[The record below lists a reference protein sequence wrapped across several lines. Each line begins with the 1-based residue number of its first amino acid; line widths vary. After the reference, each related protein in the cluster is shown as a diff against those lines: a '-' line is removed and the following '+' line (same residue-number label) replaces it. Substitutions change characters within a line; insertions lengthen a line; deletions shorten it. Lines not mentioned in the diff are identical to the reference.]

1 MASSTTGN
9 IVTEWLRSLHLGQ
22 YAESFIDNGYDD
34 LEICKQVGEPDL
46 DAIGVLNPAHRQRLL
61 HSVRSLRE
69 EGAAAVYFTLEEATA
84 ARDSCRCEEE
94 SRKEQA
100 TVSIEPA
107 KYADEYEEGKA
118 ELVKIPRMQLK
129 RLLRERLAQDGIRLS
144 LQPYSTTDGDRG
156 YLEGLASRYADL
168 FSTHYGDVLDH
179 LEELRRH
186 EWDEMSPRMRVLG
199 GPGTPQTPPSASPG
213 SLALNN
219 LTTSHSQPIY
229 VPGKYSPS
237 SCLTDKEEDEIYGF
251 GYGVFGKQMLQR
263 QQQQKQLLL
272 AQPSQP
278 LIHNQQHNY
287 QSCLSP
293 RSAYFYEFPPSG
305 EFHTKKK
312 VTTFSRLLRGL
323 KSHRKEKH
331 GSCSPKHTHSPRQI
345 LPPQRVDT
353 PDSVLQSG
361 LGLGPGPDTALRSM
375 VDPRDYDRL
384 RFLQMTST
392 QPNTFEE
399 TIHRL
404 KVQEAMKKKDKIARE
419 QEEILRDIRHG
430 LMNMGR
436 DGVRGPFG
444 DDTYMYDDEARGLS
458 GRGHWYDEPPY
469 ESDPEDFLMGG
480 GAPAATFQNGRVCFT
495 LNLRNDARGEG
506 VISLRSAGDISLA
519 RTPRRGLI
527 IPQSGPYPTTVI
539 PLRTARDRE
548 SGDYAASDIQSIGS
562 RLSGIS
568 LESNRSERDSRRG
581 YRQMS
586 GYRIGTDPLSPASSD
601 YEDQE
606 SETDSQHIATVH
618 KSAEDCEGVS
628 NLAGKVRG
636 LRQDVQRKISRLRQ
650 ERGPEGN
657 DRRTS
662 ADQAFPC
669 SNSSFES
676 LPSGSGSSTQ
686 ALVRAGSNHSS
697 LSAEENIELSPAGR
711 SLLVP
716 QMLCRARALV
726 DYLPNIYEK
735 DALRYKKGDIIEVIN
750 MNASGIWRGVLNNK
764 VGNFKFANVEVLS
777 ERDTVRSRSSKWC
790 KSRERLWETRPRTV
804 EELLRRID
812 LPEYT
817 LAFSRNGYEDIELF
831 KEIEPSDLD
840 YLGIMTP
847 EHRTRILAAVQL
859 LHQLESGEADG
870 EIDGGG
876 SSSEGGD
883 SPFGRRQFPRDS
895 GCYEGG
901 VGVGGVRVRTSPL
914 VHRTDEP
921 NQRPPEPA
929 PQAKRSIRRRQPD
942 DAECDRI
949 ERYPGTGAE
958 RTAVRTGGLPGGARD
973 DTCESDHRLNVVK
986 FVAGGEPCASEKSS
1000 DSGVSSSSLSSAHP
1014 HRP

>member
-1 MASSTTGN
+1 MASSASGN
-9 IVTEWLRSLHLGQ
+9 IVVEWLRSLHLGQ

-69 EGAAAVYFTLEEATA
+69 EGAAAVYFTLEEAAA

-94 SRKEQA
+94 ARKEQA
-100 TVSIEPA
+100 TAAVEPA

-237 SCLTDKEEDEIYGF
+237 SCLTEKEEDEIYGF

-272 AQPSQP
+272 AQPTQP
-278 LIHNQQHNY
+278 LMHNQQHNY

-293 RSAYFYEFPPSG
+293 RSAYFYEFPPSDNCLG
-305 EFHTKKK
+305 TAKKK

-331 GSCSPKHTHSPRQI
+331 GSCSPKHTHSPRQA

-384 RFLQMTST
+384 RFFQMSAA

-404 KVQEAMKKKDKIARE
+404 KVQEAMKKKDKLARE

-444 DDTYMYDDEARGLS
+444 
-458 GRGHWYDEPPY
+458 
-469 ESDPEDFLMGG
+469 
-480 GAPAATFQNGRVCFT
+480 
-495 LNLRNDARGEG
+495 
-506 VISLRSAGDISLA
+506 
-519 RTPRRGLI
+519 
-527 IPQSGPYPTTVI
+527 
-539 PLRTARDRE
+539 
-548 SGDYAASDIQSIGS
+548 
-562 RLSGIS
+562 
-568 LESNRSERDSRRG
+568 
-581 YRQMS
+581 
-586 GYRIGTDPLSPASSD
+586 
-601 YEDQE
+601 
-606 SETDSQHIATVH
+606 
-618 KSAEDCEGVS
+618 
-628 NLAGKVRG
+628 
-636 LRQDVQRKISRLRQ
+636 
-650 ERGPEGN
+650 
-657 DRRTS
+657 
-662 ADQAFPC
+662 
-669 SNSSFES
+669 
-676 LPSGSGSSTQ
+676 
-686 ALVRAGSNHSS
+686 
-697 LSAEENIELSPAGR
+697 EENIELSPAGR

-726 DYLPNIYEK
+726 DYVPNIYEK

-764 VGNFKFANVEVLS
+764 VGNFKFGNVEVLS

-812 LPEYT
+812 LPEYAV
-817 LAFSRNGYEDIELF
+817 AFARNGYEDIELF

-859 LHQLESGEADG
+859 LHQLECGEA
-870 EIDGGG
+870 EAEADGGG

-895 GCYEGG
+895 GCYEAG

-914 VHRTDEP
+914 VHRADEP
-921 NQRPPEPA
+921 THRPPEPA

-949 ERYPGTGAE
+949 ERYPGPGTE
-958 RTAVRTGGLPGGARD
+958 RTTVRSVGLPGGARD

>member
-9 IVTEWLRSLHLGQ
+9 IVVEWLRSLHLGQ

-61 HSVRSLRE
+61 HSIRTLRE
-69 EGAAAVYFTLEEATA
+69 EGAAAVYFTLEEAAA

-94 SRKEQA
+94 ARKEQA
-100 TVSIEPA
+100 TVAIEPA

-118 ELVKIPRMQLK
+118 ELVKIPRLQLK

-186 EWDEMSPRMRVLG
+186 EWEEMSPRMRVLG

-272 AQPSQP
+272 AQPTQP
-278 LIHNQQHNY
+278 LMHNQQHNY

-293 RSAYFYEFPPSG
+293 RSAYFYEFPPSDFFLADNCLG
-305 EFHTKKK
+305 TAKKK

-384 RFLQMTST
+384 RSLQMSAA

-404 KVQEAMKKKDKIARE
+404 KVQEAMKKKDKLARE

-444 DDTYMYDDEARGLS
+444 G
-458 GRGHWYDEPPY
+458 
-469 ESDPEDFLMGG
+469 
-480 GAPAATFQNGRVCFT
+480 
-495 LNLRNDARGEG
+495 
-506 VISLRSAGDISLA
+506 
-519 RTPRRGLI
+519 
-527 IPQSGPYPTTVI
+527 
-539 PLRTARDRE
+539 
-548 SGDYAASDIQSIGS
+548 
-562 RLSGIS
+562 
-568 LESNRSERDSRRG
+568 
-581 YRQMS
+581 
-586 GYRIGTDPLSPASSD
+586 
-601 YEDQE
+601 
-606 SETDSQHIATVH
+606 
-618 KSAEDCEGVS
+618 
-628 NLAGKVRG
+628 
-636 LRQDVQRKISRLRQ
+636 
-650 ERGPEGN
+650 
-657 DRRTS
+657 
-662 ADQAFPC
+662 
-669 SNSSFES
+669 
-676 LPSGSGSSTQ
+676 TQ

-726 DYLPNIYEK
+726 DYVPNIYEK

-777 ERDTVRSRSSKWC
+777 DRDTMRSRSSKWC

-804 EELLRRID
+804 DELLRRID

-817 LAFSRNGYEDIELF
+817 VAFARNGYEDIELF

-859 LHQLESGEADG
+859 LHQLECGEGNGEA
-870 EIDGGG
+870 DGGG
-876 SSSEGGD
+876 SSSGGD

-895 GCYEGG
+895 GCYEAS

-914 VHRTDEP
+914 VHRADEP
-921 NQRPPEPA
+921 THRPPEPA
-929 PQAKRSIRRRQPD
+929 PQAKRSVRRRQPD

-949 ERYPGTGAE
+949 ERYPGSVGE
-958 RTAVRTGGLPGGARD
+958 RTIARTGGLPGGARD

>member
-1 MASSTTGN
+1 MATAATSN
-9 IVTEWLRSLHLGQ
+9 IVIEWLRSLHLGQ

-61 HSVRSLRE
+61 HSVRTLRE
-69 EGAAAVYFTLEEATA
+69 EGAAAVYFTLEEAA
-84 ARDSCRCEEE
+84 AVRDSCRCEEE
-94 SRKEQA
+94 VRKEQA
-100 TVSIEPA
+100 VATIEPA

-118 ELVKIPRMQLK
+118 ELVKIPRIQLK

-186 EWDEMSPRMRVLG
+186 EWEEMSPRMRVI
-199 GPGTPQTPPSASPG
+199 GPNTPPTPPSASPG

-237 SCLTDKEEDEIYGF
+237 SCLTDKEEDDIYGF

-272 AQPSQP
+272 AQSSQP

-293 RSAYFYEFPPSG
+293 RSAYFYEFPPSDNCLG
-305 EFHTKKK
+305 TAKKK

-331 GSCSPKHTHSPRQI
+331 GSCSPKHNTRQT

-361 LGLGPGPDTALRSM
+361 LGLEAGSDTVLRSM

-384 RFLQMTST
+384 RFFQMSAAH
-392 QPNTFEE
+392 PNTFEE

-404 KVQEAMKKKDKIARE
+404 KVQEAMKKKDKLARE

-436 DGVRGPFG
+436 EGVRGPFG
-444 DDTYMYDDEARGLS
+444 G
-458 GRGHWYDEPPY
+458 
-469 ESDPEDFLMGG
+469 
-480 GAPAATFQNGRVCFT
+480 
-495 LNLRNDARGEG
+495 
-506 VISLRSAGDISLA
+506 
-519 RTPRRGLI
+519 
-527 IPQSGPYPTTVI
+527 
-539 PLRTARDRE
+539 
-548 SGDYAASDIQSIGS
+548 
-562 RLSGIS
+562 
-568 LESNRSERDSRRG
+568 
-581 YRQMS
+581 
-586 GYRIGTDPLSPASSD
+586 
-601 YEDQE
+601 
-606 SETDSQHIATVH
+606 
-618 KSAEDCEGVS
+618 
-628 NLAGKVRG
+628 
-636 LRQDVQRKISRLRQ
+636 
-650 ERGPEGN
+650 
-657 DRRTS
+657 
-662 ADQAFPC
+662 
-669 SNSSFES
+669 
-676 LPSGSGSSTQ
+676 TQ

-777 ERDTVRSRSSKWC
+777 ERDTNRCRTLKWC

-812 LPEYT
+812 LPEYAI
-817 LAFSRNGYEDIELF
+817 AFERNGYEDIELF

-847 EHRTRILAAVQL
+847 DHRTRILAAVQL
-859 LHQLESGEADG
+859 LHQLECKISIDDELLGGEGDG
-870 EIDGGG
+870 EGEGGG

-883 SPFGRRQFPRDS
+883 STFDRRQFPRDS
-895 GCYEGG
+895 GCYEAS

-914 VHRTDEP
+914 VHRTEEP
-921 NQRPPEPA
+921 SHRPPEPA

-949 ERYPGTGAE
+949 ERYPGTVSEKVVTRA
-958 RTAVRTGGLPGGARD
+958 GGLPGGARD
-973 DTCESDHRLNVVK
+973 DICESDHKLNVVK

>member
-1 MASSTTGN
+1 MATAATSN
-9 IVTEWLRSLHLGQ
+9 IVIEWLRSLHLGQ

-61 HSVRSLRE
+61 HSVRTLRE
-69 EGAAAVYFTLEEATA
+69 EGAAAVYFTLEEAA
-84 ARDSCRCEEE
+84 AVRDSCRCEEE
-94 SRKEQA
+94 VRKEQA
-100 TVSIEPA
+100 VATIEPA

-118 ELVKIPRMQLK
+118 ELVKIPRIQLK

-186 EWDEMSPRMRVLG
+186 EWEEMSPRMRVI
-199 GPGTPQTPPSASPG
+199 GPNTPPTPPSASPG

-237 SCLTDKEEDEIYGF
+237 SCLTDKEEDDIYGF

-272 AQPSQP
+272 AQSSQP

-293 RSAYFYEFPPSG
+293 RSAYFYEFPPSDNCLG
-305 EFHTKKK
+305 TAKKK

-331 GSCSPKHTHSPRQI
+331 GSCSPKHNTRQT
-345 LPPQRVDT
+345 LPPQ
-353 PDSVLQSG
+353 
-361 LGLGPGPDTALRSM
+361 
-375 VDPRDYDRL
+375 
-384 RFLQMTST
+384 
-392 QPNTFEE
+392 
-399 TIHRL
+399 RL
-404 KVQEAMKKKDKIARE
+404 KVQEAMKKKDKLARE

-436 DGVRGPFG
+436 EGVRGPFG
-444 DDTYMYDDEARGLS
+444 
-458 GRGHWYDEPPY
+458 
-469 ESDPEDFLMGG
+469 
-480 GAPAATFQNGRVCFT
+480 
-495 LNLRNDARGEG
+495 
-506 VISLRSAGDISLA
+506 
-519 RTPRRGLI
+519 
-527 IPQSGPYPTTVI
+527 
-539 PLRTARDRE
+539 
-548 SGDYAASDIQSIGS
+548 
-562 RLSGIS
+562 
-568 LESNRSERDSRRG
+568 
-581 YRQMS
+581 
-586 GYRIGTDPLSPASSD
+586 
-601 YEDQE
+601 
-606 SETDSQHIATVH
+606 
-618 KSAEDCEGVS
+618 
-628 NLAGKVRG
+628 
-636 LRQDVQRKISRLRQ
+636 
-650 ERGPEGN
+650 
-657 DRRTS
+657 
-662 ADQAFPC
+662 
-669 SNSSFES
+669 
-676 LPSGSGSSTQ
+676 
-686 ALVRAGSNHSS
+686 
-697 LSAEENIELSPAGR
+697 EENIELSPAGR

-777 ERDTVRSRSSKWC
+777 ERDTNRCRTLKWC

-812 LPEYT
+812 LPEYAI
-817 LAFSRNGYEDIELF
+817 AFERNGYEDIELF

-847 EHRTRILAAVQL
+847 DHRTRILAAVQL
-859 LHQLESGEADG
+859 LHQLECKISIDDELLGGEGDG
-870 EIDGGG
+870 EGEGGG

-883 SPFGRRQFPRDS
+883 STFDRRQFPRDS
-895 GCYEGG
+895 GCYEAS

-914 VHRTDEP
+914 VHRTEEP
-921 NQRPPEPA
+921 SHRPPEPA

-949 ERYPGTGAE
+949 ERYPGTVSEKVVTRA
-958 RTAVRTGGLPGGARD
+958 GGLPGGARD
-973 DTCESDHRLNVVK
+973 DICESDHKLNVVK

>member
-1 MASSTTGN
+1 MASSTSGN
-9 IVTEWLRSLHLGQ
+9 IVIEWLRSLHLGQ

-46 DAIGVLNPAHRQRLL
+46 DAIGVLNPTHRARLL

-69 EGAAAVYFTLEEATA
+69 EGAAAVYFTLEEAAA

-94 SRKEQA
+94 NRKEQA
-100 TVSIEPA
+100 SAVVEPA

-118 ELVKIPRMQLK
+118 ELVKIPRIQLK

-186 EWDEMSPRMRVLG
+186 EWEEMSPRMRVLG

-219 LTTSHSQPIY
+219 LTTSLSQPIY
-229 VPGKYSPS
+229 VPGKYSSYVQQPS

-263 QQQQKQLLL
+263 QQQQKHLLL
-272 AQPSQP
+272 AQPTQP

-293 RSAYFYEFPPSG
+293 RSAYFYEFPPSVSSADNCLG
-305 EFHTKKK
+305 TAKKK

-331 GSCSPKHTHSPRQI
+331 GSCSPKHHSPRQI

-384 RFLQMTST
+384 RFFQMNA

-444 DDTYMYDDEARGLS
+444 G
-458 GRGHWYDEPPY
+458 
-469 ESDPEDFLMGG
+469 
-480 GAPAATFQNGRVCFT
+480 
-495 LNLRNDARGEG
+495 
-506 VISLRSAGDISLA
+506 
-519 RTPRRGLI
+519 
-527 IPQSGPYPTTVI
+527 
-539 PLRTARDRE
+539 
-548 SGDYAASDIQSIGS
+548 
-562 RLSGIS
+562 
-568 LESNRSERDSRRG
+568 
-581 YRQMS
+581 
-586 GYRIGTDPLSPASSD
+586 
-601 YEDQE
+601 
-606 SETDSQHIATVH
+606 
-618 KSAEDCEGVS
+618 
-628 NLAGKVRG
+628 
-636 LRQDVQRKISRLRQ
+636 
-650 ERGPEGN
+650 
-657 DRRTS
+657 
-662 ADQAFPC
+662 
-669 SNSSFES
+669 
-676 LPSGSGSSTQ
+676 TQ

-711 SLLVP
+711 SLLAP

-726 DYLPNIYEK
+726 DFVPNIYDK

-750 MNASGIWRGVLNNK
+750 MNASGIWRGVLNSN

-777 ERDTVRSRSSKWC
+777 DRETMRSRSSKWC

-817 LAFSRNGYEDIELF
+817 VAFARNGYEDIELF

-859 LHQLESGEADG
+859 LHQLECGEGDCEG
-870 EIDGGG
+870 EGGG

-895 GCYEGG
+895 GCYEAG

-914 VHRTDEP
+914 VHRSDEP
-921 NQRPPEPA
+921 SHRPPEPA
-929 PQAKRSIRRRQPD
+929 PQAKRSVRRRQPD

-949 ERYPGTGAE
+949 ERYPGTNAE
-958 RTAVRTGGLPGGARD
+958 RITNRTVGLPGGGRD

>member
-1 MASSTTGN
+1 MASSTNGN
-9 IVTEWLRSLHLGQ
+9 IVVEWLRSLHLGQ

-69 EGAAAVYFTLEEATA
+69 EGAAAVYFTLEEAAA
-84 ARDSCRCEEE
+84 ARDPCRCEEE
-94 SRKEQA
+94 ARKEQA
-100 TVSIEPA
+100 TAAVEPA
-107 KYADEYEEGKA
+107 KYVDEYEEGKA

-237 SCLTDKEEDEIYGF
+237 SCLTEKEEDEIYGF

-272 AQPSQP
+272 AQPTQP
-278 LIHNQQHNY
+278 LMHNQQHNY

-293 RSAYFYEFPPSG
+293 RSAYFYEFPPSDNCLG
-305 EFHTKKK
+305 TAKKK

-331 GSCSPKHTHSPRQI
+331 GSCSPKHTHSPRQV
-345 LPPQRVDT
+345 LPPQR
-353 PDSVLQSG
+353 
-361 LGLGPGPDTALRSM
+361 
-375 VDPRDYDRL
+375 
-384 RFLQMTST
+384 
-392 QPNTFEE
+392 
-399 TIHRL
+399 L
-404 KVQEAMKKKDKIARE
+404 KYQEAMKKKDKLARE

-469 ESDPEDFLMGG
+469 ESDPEDFLMGAG
-480 GAPAATFQNGRVCFT
+480 SPAATFHNGRVCFT
-495 LNLRNDARGEG
+495 LNLRNEPSGEG
-506 VISLRSAGDISLA
+506 VISLRSAGDISVA

-568 LESNRSERDSRRG
+568 LDSNRSERESRRG

-586 GYRIGTDPLSPASSD
+586 GYRIGVDHLSPASSD

-618 KSAEDCEGVS
+618 KSAEECEGVS

-650 ERGPEGN
+650 ERGPEGS

-662 ADQAFPC
+662 GDHAFPC

-676 LPSGSGSSTQ
+676 LPSGSGSKYLCTGTQ

-726 DYLPNIYEK
+726 DYVPNIYEK

-812 LPEYT
+812 LLEYAV
-817 LAFSRNGYEDIELF
+817 AFARNGYEDIELF

-859 LHQLESGEADG
+859 LHQLECAEGEPEA
-870 EIDGGG
+870 DGGG

-895 GCYEGG
+895 GCYEAG

-914 VHRTDEP
+914 VHRADEP
-921 NQRPPEPA
+921 THRPPDPA

-949 ERYPGTGAE
+949 ERYPGTGTE
-958 RTAVRTGGLPGGARD
+958 RTTVRSGGLPGGARD

>member
-1 MASSTTGN
+1 MASSATGN
-9 IVTEWLRSLHLGQ
+9 IVVEWLRSLHLGQ

-61 HSVRSLRE
+61 HSVRTLRE
-69 EGAAAVYFTLEEATA
+69 EGAAAVYFTLEEAAA
-84 ARDSCRCEEE
+84 ARDPCRCEEE
-94 SRKEQA
+94 ARKEQA
-100 TVSIEPA
+100 TVSVEPA

-186 EWDEMSPRMRVLG
+186 EWEEMSPRMRVLG

-229 VPGKYSPS
+229 VPGKYSFCYQQPS

-272 AQPSQP
+272 AQPTQP
-278 LIHNQQHNY
+278 LMHNQQHNY

-293 RSAYFYEFPPSG
+293 RSAYFYEFPPSDNCLG
-305 EFHTKKK
+305 TAKKK

-384 RFLQMTST
+384 RFLQMNAA

-404 KVQEAMKKKDKIARE
+404 KVQEAMKKKDKLARE

-444 DDTYMYDDEARGLS
+444 
-458 GRGHWYDEPPY
+458 
-469 ESDPEDFLMGG
+469 
-480 GAPAATFQNGRVCFT
+480 
-495 LNLRNDARGEG
+495 
-506 VISLRSAGDISLA
+506 
-519 RTPRRGLI
+519 
-527 IPQSGPYPTTVI
+527 
-539 PLRTARDRE
+539 
-548 SGDYAASDIQSIGS
+548 
-562 RLSGIS
+562 
-568 LESNRSERDSRRG
+568 
-581 YRQMS
+581 
-586 GYRIGTDPLSPASSD
+586 
-601 YEDQE
+601 
-606 SETDSQHIATVH
+606 
-618 KSAEDCEGVS
+618 
-628 NLAGKVRG
+628 
-636 LRQDVQRKISRLRQ
+636 
-650 ERGPEGN
+650 
-657 DRRTS
+657 
-662 ADQAFPC
+662 
-669 SNSSFES
+669 
-676 LPSGSGSSTQ
+676 
-686 ALVRAGSNHSS
+686 
-697 LSAEENIELSPAGR
+697 EENIELSPAGR

-726 DYLPNIYEK
+726 DYIPNIYEK

-777 ERDTVRSRSSKWC
+777 DRDTMRSRSSKWC
-790 KSRERLWETRPRTV
+790 KSRERLWETRPRSV

-817 LAFSRNGYEDIELF
+817 VAFARNGYEDIELF

-847 EHRTRILAAVQL
+847 DHRTRILAAVQL
-859 LHQLESGEADG
+859 LHKLECGEGDG
-870 EIDGGG
+870 EGEGGG
-876 SSSEGGD
+876 SSSEGGE

-895 GCYEGG
+895 GCYEAG

-914 VHRTDEP
+914 VHRADEP
-921 NQRPPEPA
+921 SHRPPDPA

-942 DAECDRI
+942 DLECDRI
-949 ERYPGTGAE
+949 ERYPGTGVE
-958 RTAVRTGGLPGGARD
+958 RTTGRTVGLPGGARD

>member
-1 MASSTTGN
+1 MATAATSN
-9 IVTEWLRSLHLGQ
+9 IVIEWLRSLHLGQ

-61 HSVRSLRE
+61 HSVRTLRE
-69 EGAAAVYFTLEEATA
+69 EGAAAVYFTLEEAA
-84 ARDSCRCEEE
+84 AVRDSCRCEEE
-94 SRKEQA
+94 VRKEQA
-100 TVSIEPA
+100 VATIEPA

-118 ELVKIPRMQLK
+118 ELVKIPRIQLK

-186 EWDEMSPRMRVLG
+186 EWEEMSPRMRVI
-199 GPGTPQTPPSASPG
+199 GPNTPPTPPSASPG

-237 SCLTDKEEDEIYGF
+237 SCLTDKEEDDIYGF

-272 AQPSQP
+272 AQSSQP

-293 RSAYFYEFPPSG
+293 RSAYFYEFPPSDNCLG
-305 EFHTKKK
+305 TAKKK

-331 GSCSPKHTHSPRQI
+331 GSCSPKHNTRQT
-345 LPPQRVDT
+345 LPPQ
-353 PDSVLQSG
+353 
-361 LGLGPGPDTALRSM
+361 
-375 VDPRDYDRL
+375 
-384 RFLQMTST
+384 
-392 QPNTFEE
+392 
-399 TIHRL
+399 RL
-404 KVQEAMKKKDKIARE
+404 KVQEAMKKKDKLARE

-436 DGVRGPFG
+436 EGVRGPFG
-444 DDTYMYDDEARGLS
+444 G
-458 GRGHWYDEPPY
+458 
-469 ESDPEDFLMGG
+469 
-480 GAPAATFQNGRVCFT
+480 
-495 LNLRNDARGEG
+495 
-506 VISLRSAGDISLA
+506 
-519 RTPRRGLI
+519 
-527 IPQSGPYPTTVI
+527 
-539 PLRTARDRE
+539 
-548 SGDYAASDIQSIGS
+548 
-562 RLSGIS
+562 
-568 LESNRSERDSRRG
+568 
-581 YRQMS
+581 
-586 GYRIGTDPLSPASSD
+586 
-601 YEDQE
+601 
-606 SETDSQHIATVH
+606 
-618 KSAEDCEGVS
+618 
-628 NLAGKVRG
+628 
-636 LRQDVQRKISRLRQ
+636 
-650 ERGPEGN
+650 
-657 DRRTS
+657 
-662 ADQAFPC
+662 
-669 SNSSFES
+669 
-676 LPSGSGSSTQ
+676 TQ

-777 ERDTVRSRSSKWC
+777 ERDTNRCRTLKWC

-812 LPEYT
+812 LPEYAI
-817 LAFSRNGYEDIELF
+817 AFERNGYEDIELF

-847 EHRTRILAAVQL
+847 DHRTRILAAVQL
-859 LHQLESGEADG
+859 LHQLECKISIDDELLGGEGDG
-870 EIDGGG
+870 EGEGGG

-883 SPFGRRQFPRDS
+883 STFDRRQFPRDS
-895 GCYEGG
+895 GCYEAS

-914 VHRTDEP
+914 VHRTEEP
-921 NQRPPEPA
+921 SHRPPEPA

-949 ERYPGTGAE
+949 ERYPGTVSEKVVTRA
-958 RTAVRTGGLPGGARD
+958 GGLPGGARD
-973 DTCESDHRLNVVK
+973 DICESDHKLNVVK

>member
-1 MASSTTGN
+1 MASSTNGN
-9 IVTEWLRSLHLGQ
+9 IVIEWLRSLHLGQ

-61 HSVRSLRE
+61 HSVRTLRE
-69 EGAAAVYFTLEEATA
+69 EGAAAVYFTLEEAA
-84 ARDSCRCEEE
+84 ASRDCRCEEE
-94 SRKEQA
+94 VRKEQA
-100 TVSIEPA
+100 VAAVEPA

-118 ELVKIPRMQLK
+118 ELVKIPRIQLK

-186 EWDEMSPRMRVLG
+186 EWEEMSPRMRVIG

-229 VPGKYSPS
+229 VPGKYSSFQPS

-278 LIHNQQHNY
+278 LMHNQQHNY

-293 RSAYFYEFPPSG
+293 RSAYFYEFPPSDNCLG
-305 EFHTKKK
+305 TAKKK

-331 GSCSPKHTHSPRQI
+331 GSCSPKHTHSPRQT
-345 LPPQRVDT
+345 LPPQ
-353 PDSVLQSG
+353 
-361 LGLGPGPDTALRSM
+361 
-375 VDPRDYDRL
+375 
-384 RFLQMTST
+384 
-392 QPNTFEE
+392 
-399 TIHRL
+399 RL
-404 KVQEAMKKKDKIARE
+404 KVQEAMKKKDKLARE

-430 LMNMGR
+430 LINMGR

-480 GAPAATFQNGRVCFT
+480 NAPAATFQNGRVCFT
-495 LNLRNDARGEG
+495 LNLRNEPRGEG

-519 RTPRRGLI
+519 RAPRRGLI

-586 GYRIGTDPLSPASSD
+586 GYRIGIDPLSPASSD

-618 KSAEDCEGVS
+618 KSADELEGVS
-628 NLAGKVRG
+628 NLVGKVRG

-650 ERGPEGN
+650 ERGPDCSE
-657 DRRTS
+657 RRTS
-662 ADQAFPC
+662 GDQAFPC

-726 DYLPNIYEK
+726 DYIPNIYEK

-750 MNASGIWRGVLNNK
+750 MNASGIWRGVVNNK

-777 ERDTVRSRSSKWC
+777 ERDASRSRTLKWC

-812 LPEYT
+812 LPEYAI
-817 LAFSRNGYEDIELF
+817 AFARNGYEDIELF

-847 EHRTRILAAVQL
+847 DHRTRILAAVQL
-859 LHQLESGEADG
+859 LHQLECGEG
-870 EIDGGG
+870 EVEGDGGG

-895 GCYEGG
+895 GCYEAG

-921 NQRPPEPA
+921 SHRPPEPA

-949 ERYPGTGAE
+949 ERYPGTIGE
-958 RTAVRTGGLPGGARD
+958 KIVTRGGGLPGGARD
-973 DTCESDHRLNVVK
+973 DTCESDHKLNVVK
-986 FVAGGEPCASEKSS
+986 FVAGAETCISEKSS

>member
-1 MASSTTGN
+1 MDDERIASK
-9 IVTEWLRSLHLGQ
+9 TED
-22 YAESFIDNGYDD
+22 F
-34 LEICKQVGEPDL
+34 
-46 DAIGVLNPAHRQRLL
+46 
-61 HSVRSLRE
+61 
-69 EGAAAVYFTLEEATA
+69 ATSA
-84 ARDSCRCEEE
+84 
-94 SRKEQA
+94 
-100 TVSIEPA
+100 
-107 KYADEYEEGKA
+107 
-118 ELVKIPRMQLK
+118 
-129 RLLRERLAQDGIRLS
+129 
-144 LQPYSTTDGDRG
+144 DGDRG

-186 EWDEMSPRMRVLG
+186 EWEEMSPRMRVI
-199 GPGTPQTPPSASPG
+199 GPNTPPTPPSASPG

-229 VPGKYSPS
+229 PS
-237 SCLTDKEEDEIYGF
+237 SCLTDKEEDDIYGF

-272 AQPSQP
+272 AQSSQP

-293 RSAYFYEFPPSG
+293 RSAYFYEFPPSDNCLG
-305 EFHTKKK
+305 TAKKK

-331 GSCSPKHTHSPRQI
+331 GSCSPKHNTRQT

-361 LGLGPGPDTALRSM
+361 LGLEAGSDTVLRSM

-384 RFLQMTST
+384 RFFQMSAAH
-392 QPNTFEE
+392 PNTFEE

-404 KVQEAMKKKDKIARE
+404 KVQEAMKKKDKLARE

-436 DGVRGPFG
+436 EGVRGPFG
-444 DDTYMYDDEARGLS
+444 
-458 GRGHWYDEPPY
+458 
-469 ESDPEDFLMGG
+469 
-480 GAPAATFQNGRVCFT
+480 
-495 LNLRNDARGEG
+495 
-506 VISLRSAGDISLA
+506 
-519 RTPRRGLI
+519 
-527 IPQSGPYPTTVI
+527 
-539 PLRTARDRE
+539 
-548 SGDYAASDIQSIGS
+548 
-562 RLSGIS
+562 
-568 LESNRSERDSRRG
+568 
-581 YRQMS
+581 
-586 GYRIGTDPLSPASSD
+586 
-601 YEDQE
+601 
-606 SETDSQHIATVH
+606 
-618 KSAEDCEGVS
+618 
-628 NLAGKVRG
+628 
-636 LRQDVQRKISRLRQ
+636 
-650 ERGPEGN
+650 
-657 DRRTS
+657 
-662 ADQAFPC
+662 
-669 SNSSFES
+669 
-676 LPSGSGSSTQ
+676 
-686 ALVRAGSNHSS
+686 
-697 LSAEENIELSPAGR
+697 EENIELSPAGR

-777 ERDTVRSRSSKWC
+777 ERDTNRCRTLKWC

-812 LPEYT
+812 LPEYAI
-817 LAFSRNGYEDIELF
+817 AFERNGYEDIELF

-847 EHRTRILAAVQL
+847 DHRTR
-859 LHQLESGEADG
+859 GEGDG
-870 EIDGGG
+870 EGEGGG

-883 SPFGRRQFPRDS
+883 STFDRRQFPRDS
-895 GCYEGG
+895 GCYEAS

-914 VHRTDEP
+914 VHRTEEP
-921 NQRPPEPA
+921 SHRPPEPA

-949 ERYPGTGAE
+949 ERYPGTVSEKVVTRA
-958 RTAVRTGGLPGGARD
+958 GGLPGGARD
-973 DTCESDHRLNVVK
+973 DICESDHKLNVVK

>member
-1 MASSTTGN
+1 MASSATGN
-9 IVTEWLRSLHLGQ
+9 IVVEWLRSLHLGQ

-61 HSVRSLRE
+61 HSVRTLRE
-69 EGAAAVYFTLEEATA
+69 EGAAAVYFTLEEAAA
-84 ARDSCRCEEE
+84 ARDPCRCEEE
-94 SRKEQA
+94 ARKEQA
-100 TVSIEPA
+100 TVSVEPA

-186 EWDEMSPRMRVLG
+186 EWEEMSPRMRVLG

-272 AQPSQP
+272 AQPTQP
-278 LIHNQQHNY
+278 LMHNQQHNY

-293 RSAYFYEFPPSG
+293 RSAYFYEFPPSDNCLG
-305 EFHTKKK
+305 TAKKK

-345 LPPQRVDT
+345 LPPQR
-353 PDSVLQSG
+353 
-361 LGLGPGPDTALRSM
+361 
-375 VDPRDYDRL
+375 
-384 RFLQMTST
+384 
-392 QPNTFEE
+392 
-399 TIHRL
+399 L
-404 KVQEAMKKKDKIARE
+404 KVQEAMKKKDKLARE

-444 DDTYMYDDEARGLS
+444 DDTYMYDDEARGLT

-480 GAPAATFQNGRVCFT
+480 GAPAASFQNGRVCFT
-495 LNLRNDARGEG
+495 LNLRNEPRGEG

-519 RTPRRGLI
+519 RAPRRGLI

-568 LESNRSERDSRRG
+568 LESSRSERDSRRG

-586 GYRIGTDPLSPASSD
+586 GYRIGADPLSPASSD

-618 KSAEDCEGVS
+618 QSEEDCEGVS

-650 ERGPEGN
+650 ERGPEGS

-662 ADQAFPC
+662 GDQAFPC

-726 DYLPNIYEK
+726 DYIPNIYEK

-777 ERDTVRSRSSKWC
+777 DRDTMRSRSSKWC
-790 KSRERLWETRPRTV
+790 KSRERLWETRPRSV

-817 LAFSRNGYEDIELF
+817 VAFARNGYEDIELF

-847 EHRTRILAAVQL
+847 DHRTRILAAVQL
-859 LHQLESGEADG
+859 LHKLECGEGDG
-870 EIDGGG
+870 EGEGGG
-876 SSSEGGD
+876 SSSEGGE

-895 GCYEGG
+895 GCYEAG

-914 VHRTDEP
+914 VHRADEP
-921 NQRPPEPA
+921 SHRPPDPA

-942 DAECDRI
+942 DLECDRI
-949 ERYPGTGAE
+949 ERYPGTGVE
-958 RTAVRTGGLPGGARD
+958 RTTGRTVGLPGGARD

>member
-1 MASSTTGN
+1 MASSATGN
-9 IVTEWLRSLHLGQ
+9 IVVEWLRSLHLGQ

-61 HSVRSLRE
+61 HSVRTLRE
-69 EGAAAVYFTLEEATA
+69 EGAAAVYFTLEEAAA
-84 ARDSCRCEEE
+84 ARDPCRCEEE
-94 SRKEQA
+94 ARKEQA
-100 TVSIEPA
+100 TVSVEPA

-186 EWDEMSPRMRVLG
+186 EWEEMSPRMRVLG

-272 AQPSQP
+272 AQPTQP
-278 LIHNQQHNY
+278 LMHNQQHNY

-293 RSAYFYEFPPSG
+293 RSAYFYEFPPSDNCLG
-305 EFHTKKK
+305 TAKKK

-345 LPPQRVDT
+345 LPPQR
-353 PDSVLQSG
+353 
-361 LGLGPGPDTALRSM
+361 
-375 VDPRDYDRL
+375 
-384 RFLQMTST
+384 
-392 QPNTFEE
+392 
-399 TIHRL
+399 L
-404 KVQEAMKKKDKIARE
+404 KVQEAMKKKDKLARE

-444 DDTYMYDDEARGLS
+444 DDTYMYDDEARGLT

-495 LNLRNDARGEG
+495 LNLRNEPRGEG

-519 RTPRRGLI
+519 RAPRRGLI

-568 LESNRSERDSRRG
+568 LESSRSERDSRRG

-586 GYRIGTDPLSPASSD
+586 GYRIGADPLSPASSD

-618 KSAEDCEGVS
+618 KSAEECEGVS

-650 ERGPEGN
+650 ERGPEGS

-662 ADQAFPC
+662 GDQAFPC

-676 LPSGSGSSTQ
+676 LPSGSGSK
-686 ALVRAGSNHSS
+686 
-697 LSAEENIELSPAGR
+697 ENIELSPAGR

-726 DYLPNIYEK
+726 DYVPNIYEK
-735 DALRYKKGDIIEVIN
+735 DALRYKKGEIIEVIN

-777 ERDTVRSRSSKWC
+777 DRDTMRSRSSKWC

-817 LAFSRNGYEDIELF
+817 VAFARNGYEDIELF

-847 EHRTRILAAVQL
+847 DHRTRILAAVQL
-859 LHQLESGEADG
+859 LHKLECGEGDG
-870 EIDGGG
+870 EGEGGG
-876 SSSEGGD
+876 SSSEGGE

-895 GCYEGG
+895 GCYEAG

-914 VHRTDEP
+914 VHRSDEP
-921 NQRPPEPA
+921 SHRPPDPA

-942 DAECDRI
+942 DVECDRI
-949 ERYPGTGAE
+949 ERYPGSGVE
-958 RTAVRTGGLPGGARD
+958 RTTGRTVGLPGGARD

>member
-1 MASSTTGN
+1 MATAATSN
-9 IVTEWLRSLHLGQ
+9 IVIEWLRSLHLGQ

-61 HSVRSLRE
+61 HSVRTLRE
-69 EGAAAVYFTLEEATA
+69 EGAAAVYFTLEEAA
-84 ARDSCRCEEE
+84 AVRDSCRCEEE
-94 SRKEQA
+94 VRKEQA
-100 TVSIEPA
+100 VATIEPA

-118 ELVKIPRMQLK
+118 ELVKIPRIQLK

-186 EWDEMSPRMRVLG
+186 EWEEMSPRMRVI
-199 GPGTPQTPPSASPG
+199 GPNTPPTPPSASPG

-237 SCLTDKEEDEIYGF
+237 SCLTDKEEDDIYGF

-272 AQPSQP
+272 AQSSQP

-293 RSAYFYEFPPSG
+293 RSAYFYEFPPSDNCLG
-305 EFHTKKK
+305 TAKKK

-331 GSCSPKHTHSPRQI
+331 GSCSPKHNTRQT

-361 LGLGPGPDTALRSM
+361 LGLEAGSDTVLRSM

-384 RFLQMTST
+384 RFFQMSAAH
-392 QPNTFEE
+392 PNTFEE

-404 KVQEAMKKKDKIARE
+404 KVQEAMKKKDKLARE

-436 DGVRGPFG
+436 EGVRGPFG
-444 DDTYMYDDEARGLS
+444 
-458 GRGHWYDEPPY
+458 
-469 ESDPEDFLMGG
+469 
-480 GAPAATFQNGRVCFT
+480 
-495 LNLRNDARGEG
+495 
-506 VISLRSAGDISLA
+506 
-519 RTPRRGLI
+519 
-527 IPQSGPYPTTVI
+527 
-539 PLRTARDRE
+539 
-548 SGDYAASDIQSIGS
+548 
-562 RLSGIS
+562 
-568 LESNRSERDSRRG
+568 
-581 YRQMS
+581 
-586 GYRIGTDPLSPASSD
+586 
-601 YEDQE
+601 
-606 SETDSQHIATVH
+606 
-618 KSAEDCEGVS
+618 
-628 NLAGKVRG
+628 
-636 LRQDVQRKISRLRQ
+636 
-650 ERGPEGN
+650 
-657 DRRTS
+657 
-662 ADQAFPC
+662 
-669 SNSSFES
+669 
-676 LPSGSGSSTQ
+676 
-686 ALVRAGSNHSS
+686 
-697 LSAEENIELSPAGR
+697 EENIELSPAGR

-777 ERDTVRSRSSKWC
+777 ERDTNRCRTLKWC

-812 LPEYT
+812 LPEYAI
-817 LAFSRNGYEDIELF
+817 AFERNGYEDIELF

-847 EHRTRILAAVQL
+847 DHRTRILAAVQL
-859 LHQLESGEADG
+859 LHQLECKISIDDELLGGEGDG
-870 EIDGGG
+870 EGEGGG

-883 SPFGRRQFPRDS
+883 STFDRRQFPRDS
-895 GCYEGG
+895 GCYEAS

-914 VHRTDEP
+914 VHRTEEP
-921 NQRPPEPA
+921 SHRPPEPA

-949 ERYPGTGAE
+949 ERYPGTVSEKVVTRA
-958 RTAVRTGGLPGGARD
+958 GGLPGGARD
-973 DTCESDHRLNVVK
+973 DICESDHKLNVVK

>member
-1 MASSTTGN
+1 MASSTNGN
-9 IVTEWLRSLHLGQ
+9 IVVEWLRSLHLAQ
-22 YAESFIDNGYDD
+22 YSESFIDNGYDD

-69 EGAAAVYFTLEEATA
+69 EGAAAVYFTLEEAA
-84 ARDSCRCEEE
+84 AASCRCEEE
-94 SRKEQA
+94 VRKEQA
-100 TVSIEPA
+100 TATVEPA

-118 ELVKIPRMQLK
+118 ELVKIPRIQLK

-186 EWDEMSPRMRVLG
+186 EWEEMSPRMRVLG

-251 GYGVFGKQMLQR
+251 GYGVFGKQMLHR

-272 AQPSQP
+272 AQPNQP

-293 RSAYFYEFPPSG
+293 RSAYFYEFPPSDNCLG
-305 EFHTKKK
+305 TAKKK

-331 GSCSPKHTHSPRQI
+331 GSCSPKHSHSPRQI

-384 RFLQMTST
+384 RFFQMSAA

-419 QEEILRDIRHG
+419 QEEILRDLRHG
-430 LMNMGR
+430 VMNMGR
-436 DGVRGPFG
+436 DGVRGPF
-444 DDTYMYDDEARGLS
+444 
-458 GRGHWYDEPPY
+458 
-469 ESDPEDFLMGG
+469 
-480 GAPAATFQNGRVCFT
+480 
-495 LNLRNDARGEG
+495 
-506 VISLRSAGDISLA
+506 I
-519 RTPRRGLI
+519 
-527 IPQSGPYPTTVI
+527 
-539 PLRTARDRE
+539 
-548 SGDYAASDIQSIGS
+548 
-562 RLSGIS
+562 
-568 LESNRSERDSRRG
+568 
-581 YRQMS
+581 
-586 GYRIGTDPLSPASSD
+586 
-601 YEDQE
+601 
-606 SETDSQHIATVH
+606 
-618 KSAEDCEGVS
+618 
-628 NLAGKVRG
+628 
-636 LRQDVQRKISRLRQ
+636 
-650 ERGPEGN
+650 
-657 DRRTS
+657 
-662 ADQAFPC
+662 
-669 SNSSFES
+669 
-676 LPSGSGSSTQ
+676 
-686 ALVRAGSNHSS
+686 
-697 LSAEENIELSPAGR
+697 EENIELSPAGR

-716 QMLCRARALV
+716 QMLCRARALI
-726 DYLPNIYEK
+726 DYTPNIYEK

-777 ERDTVRSRSSKWC
+777 ERDTMRSRTSKWC

-812 LPEYT
+812 LPEYMV
-817 LAFSRNGYEDIELF
+817 AFSRNGYEDIELF

-847 EHRTRILAAVQL
+847 DHRTRILAAVQL
-859 LHQLESGEADG
+859 LHQLECGEG
-870 EIDGGG
+870 EGEGGG

-895 GCYEGG
+895 GCYEAS
-901 VGVGGVRVRTSPL
+901 VGVGGIKVRTSPL

-921 NQRPPEPA
+921 SHRPPDPA
-929 PQAKRSIRRRQPD
+929 PTAKRSIRRRQPD

-949 ERYPGTGAE
+949 ERYPGTVVEKSVIRG
-958 RTAVRTGGLPGGARD
+958 GGLPGGARD
-973 DTCESDHRLNVVK
+973 DTCESDHKLNVVK

>member
-9 IVTEWLRSLHLGQ
+9 IVIEWLRSLHLGQ
-22 YAESFIDNGYDD
+22 YSESFIDNGYDD

-69 EGAAAVYFTLEEATA
+69 EGAAAVYFTLEEAAA
-84 ARDSCRCEEE
+84 ARDPCRCEEE
-94 SRKEQA
+94 VRKEQA
-100 TVSIEPA
+100 TATVEPA
-107 KYADEYEEGKA
+107 KYVDEYEEGKA
-118 ELVKIPRMQLK
+118 ELVKIPRIQLK

-278 LIHNQQHNY
+278 LMHNQQHNY

-293 RSAYFYEFPPSG
+293 RSAYFYEFPPSVYFSVDNCLG
-305 EFHTKKK
+305 TAKKK

-331 GSCSPKHTHSPRQI
+331 GSCSPKHTHSPRQA

-384 RFLQMTST
+384 RFLQMNAA

-404 KVQEAMKKKDKIARE
+404 KVQEAMKKKDKLARE

-436 DGVRGPFG
+436 DGIRGPFG
-444 DDTYMYDDEARGLS
+444 G
-458 GRGHWYDEPPY
+458 
-469 ESDPEDFLMGG
+469 
-480 GAPAATFQNGRVCFT
+480 
-495 LNLRNDARGEG
+495 
-506 VISLRSAGDISLA
+506 
-519 RTPRRGLI
+519 
-527 IPQSGPYPTTVI
+527 
-539 PLRTARDRE
+539 
-548 SGDYAASDIQSIGS
+548 
-562 RLSGIS
+562 
-568 LESNRSERDSRRG
+568 
-581 YRQMS
+581 
-586 GYRIGTDPLSPASSD
+586 
-601 YEDQE
+601 
-606 SETDSQHIATVH
+606 
-618 KSAEDCEGVS
+618 
-628 NLAGKVRG
+628 
-636 LRQDVQRKISRLRQ
+636 
-650 ERGPEGN
+650 
-657 DRRTS
+657 
-662 ADQAFPC
+662 
-669 SNSSFES
+669 
-676 LPSGSGSSTQ
+676 TQ

-726 DYLPNIYEK
+726 DYVPNIYEK

-777 ERDTVRSRSSKWC
+777 DRDTLRSRAPKWC

-804 EELLRRID
+804 EELLKRID
-812 LPEYT
+812 LPEYA
-817 LAFSRNGYEDIELF
+817 LAFARNGYEDIELF

-847 EHRTRILAAVQL
+847 DHRTRILAAVQL
-859 LHQLESGEADG
+859 LHQLECGEGDGEA
-870 EIDGGG
+870 EGGG

-914 VHRTDEP
+914 VHRADEP
-921 NQRPPEPA
+921 SHRPPDPA
-929 PQAKRSIRRRQPD
+929 PQVKRSIRRRQPD
-942 DAECDRI
+942 EAECDRI
-949 ERYPGTGAE
+949 ERYPGSGAE
-958 RTAVRTGGLPGGARD
+958 RAVARSGGLPGGARD
-973 DTCESDHRLNVVK
+973 DTCETDHKLNVVK

-1014 HRP
+1014 HRT

>member
-1 MASSTTGN
+1 MASSATGN
-9 IVTEWLRSLHLGQ
+9 IVVEWLRSLHLGQ

-61 HSVRSLRE
+61 HSVRTLRE
-69 EGAAAVYFTLEEATA
+69 EGAAAVYFTLEEAAA
-84 ARDSCRCEEE
+84 ARDPCRCEEE
-94 SRKEQA
+94 ARKEQA
-100 TVSIEPA
+100 TVSVEPA

-186 EWDEMSPRMRVLG
+186 EWEEMSPRMRVLG

-272 AQPSQP
+272 AQPTQP
-278 LIHNQQHNY
+278 LMHNQQHNY

-293 RSAYFYEFPPSG
+293 RSAYFYEFPPSDNCLG
-305 EFHTKKK
+305 TAKKK

-345 LPPQRVDT
+345 LPPQR
-353 PDSVLQSG
+353 
-361 LGLGPGPDTALRSM
+361 
-375 VDPRDYDRL
+375 
-384 RFLQMTST
+384 
-392 QPNTFEE
+392 
-399 TIHRL
+399 L
-404 KVQEAMKKKDKIARE
+404 KVQEAMKKKDKLARE

-444 DDTYMYDDEARGLS
+444 DDTYMYDDEARGLT

-495 LNLRNDARGEG
+495 LNLRNEPRGEG

-519 RTPRRGLI
+519 RAPRRGLI

-568 LESNRSERDSRRG
+568 LESSRSERDSRRG

-586 GYRIGTDPLSPASSD
+586 GYRIGADPLSPASSD

-618 KSAEDCEGVS
+618 KSAEECEGVS

-650 ERGPEGN
+650 ERGPEGS

-662 ADQAFPC
+662 GDQAFPC

-726 DYLPNIYEK
+726 DYVPNIYEK
-735 DALRYKKGDIIEVIN
+735 DALRYKKGEIIEVIN

-777 ERDTVRSRSSKWC
+777 DRDTMRSRSSKWC

-817 LAFSRNGYEDIELF
+817 VAFARNGYEDIELF

-847 EHRTRILAAVQL
+847 DHRTRILAAVQL
-859 LHQLESGEADG
+859 LHKLECGEGDG
-870 EIDGGG
+870 EGEGGG
-876 SSSEGGD
+876 SSSEGGE

-895 GCYEGG
+895 GCYEAG

-914 VHRTDEP
+914 VHRSDEP
-921 NQRPPEPA
+921 SHRPPDPA

-942 DAECDRI
+942 DVECDRI
-949 ERYPGTGAE
+949 ERYPGSGVE
-958 RTAVRTGGLPGGARD
+958 RTTGRTVGLPGGARD